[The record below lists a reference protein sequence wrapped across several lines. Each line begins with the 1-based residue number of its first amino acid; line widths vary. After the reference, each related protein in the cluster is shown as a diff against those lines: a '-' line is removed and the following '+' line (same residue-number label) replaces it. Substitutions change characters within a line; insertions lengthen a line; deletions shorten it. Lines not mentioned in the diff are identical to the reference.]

1 MDREQTK
8 EYLAWFERNKPAMEA
23 FARGDDVDV
32 SASPD
37 EWCTAFNPSWHA
49 AFEYRPKPKIKKVK
63 LYAVLSKFSGN
74 MQWSTRSDWDTDDYK
89 RIPSLD
95 KEVEIEE

>member
-1 MDREQTK
+1 MNREETK
-8 EYLAWFERNKPAMEA
+8 QYLEWIERNKPAMEA
-23 FARGDDVDV
+23 WAHGEEVELFG
-32 SASPD
+32 PTD
-37 EWCTAFNPSWHA
+37 EWCTAFNPAWQA
-49 AFEYRPKPKIKKVK
+49 NFEYRPKPKTKKVK

-74 MQWSTRSDWDTDDYK
+74 LQWSIRSDWDTDDCW